1 MSLHR
6 ESGRYIGNPLFDS
19 LTVSSAQSTSVLP
32 QDPQTIQTSSNFYQD
47 QPEVAE
53 LSAAN
58 SRRRAFVYGPPA
70 GGSVTQCAP
79 GSTGQSGPTGLNGSA
94 TFLNESSASVNS
106 SRLRP
111 RSHDLYDYQQ
121 HTVNKISLKKMANS
135 HYLIIPNIWLY
146 FSWIIFLGVCSKA
159 QNQPTLSF
167 AIKIATFNN

>member
-19 LTVSSAQSTSVLP
+19 LTTSTQSAVTSVQP

-58 SRRRAFVYGPPA
+58 SRRRAFVYGPP
-70 GGSVTQCAP
+70 GGSATQCAP
-79 GSTGQSGPTGLNGSA
+79 GPGPPGPAGLNGSA

-111 RSHDLYDYQQ
+111 RSHDLYDYHGGGQQ
-121 HTVNKISLKKMANS
+121 HMVNKIGQKKT
-135 HYLIIPNIWLY
+135 
-146 FSWIIFLGVCSKA
+146 G
-159 QNQPTLSF
+159 
-167 AIKIATFNN
+167 KITDDPLFCQL

>member
-121 HTVNKISLKKMANS
+121 HTVNKISTKKWQ
-135 HYLIIPNIWLY
+135 IPNIWLY
-146 FSWIIFLGVCSKA
+146 FSWIIFLGGLLKNPKSTNINFCY
-159 QNQPTLSF
+159 
-167 AIKIATFNN
+167 KIATFNN

>member
-19 LTVSSAQSTSVLP
+19 LTSTSAQSTSVQP

-47 QPEVAE
+47 QPEVSE

-58 SRRRAFVYGPPA
+58 SRRRAFVYGP
-70 GGSVTQCAP
+70 GGSAAAQCAP
-79 GSTGQSGPTGLNGSA
+79 GSVGPVPGPAGLNGSA

-111 RSHDLYDYQQ
+111 RSHDLYDYHGGGGQQ
-121 HTVNKISLKKMANS
+121 HTVNKIGPEKVANS
-135 HYLIIPNIWLY
+135 AN
-146 FSWIIFLGVCSKA
+146 F
-159 QNQPTLSF
+159 
-167 AIKIATFNN
+167 

>member
-6 ESGRYIGNPLFDS
+6 ETGRYIGNPLFDS

-121 HTVNKISLKKMANS
+121 HTVNKISPKKWQIPTIFNYSQYLVVHGLLKSAKS
-135 HYLIIPNIWLY
+135 TNINFCY
-146 FSWIIFLGVCSKA
+146 
-159 QNQPTLSF
+159 
-167 AIKIATFNN
+167 KIATFNN